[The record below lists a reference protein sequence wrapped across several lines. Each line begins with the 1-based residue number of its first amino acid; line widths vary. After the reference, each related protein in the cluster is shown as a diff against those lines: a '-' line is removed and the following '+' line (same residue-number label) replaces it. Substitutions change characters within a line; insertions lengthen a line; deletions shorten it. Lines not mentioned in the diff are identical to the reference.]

1 MTFFGSNII
10 QTLKYKFQ
18 NEIRYWPR
26 SFKIGIKNLIVWFP
40 IVWKDR
46 QWDHQYIY
54 TVFRHKLNLTEQF
67 IRHNGIHVNNIADA
81 DKIKKCVI
89 LLDRLMKDEY
99 HENVFKNHYKKWGE
113 PNMDFKDCDENPELS
128 VLDIKYPHVKTEEDD
143 KKQTKDFRIKSK
155 MEAAMREQDLDMLF
169 KLMRKHIQSWWD

>member
-1 MTFFGSNII
+1 MTFFGNKMLKH
-10 QTLKYKFQ
+10 LKYKFQ

-26 SFKIGIKNLIVWFP
+26 SFKTGVENLIVWFP

-54 TVFRHKLNLTEQF
+54 TVFRHKLHLKEQF
-67 IRHNGIHVNNIADA
+67 IRQRGIHVNNAQDA

-99 HENVFKNHYKKWGE
+99 HENVFKPHYKKWGE
-113 PNMDFKDCDENPELS
+113 PEMKFKDSTKYPNCS
-128 VLDIKYPHVKTEEDD
+128 VLDIKYPNVETGEDD
-143 KKQTKDFRIKSK
+143 KKQTKDFRVKSK

-169 KLMRKHIQSWWD
+169 QLMRKHIQSWWD